1 MGTDKNAGTG
11 KRSDMKIGDELEPLT
26 VYYYDVSAA
35 IDRLVRHVLK
45 IIPDH
50 YTEEFPSFSVFE
62 RYSRWGAHVEEEGNI
77 FCDPSL
83 LNLPWDVAI
92 GTLAHEFAHVFLGHT
107 GKGGLG
113 DEREAD
119 ALACR
124 WGFRKQIEAIRKI
137 YGPPTED

>member
-77 FCDPSL
+77 F
-83 LNLPWDVAI
+83 
-92 GTLAHEFAHVFLGHT
+92 
-107 GKGGLG
+107 
-113 DEREAD
+113 
-119 ALACR
+119 
-124 WGFRKQIEAIRKI
+124 
-137 YGPPTED
+137 